1 MFVEKKSELVLGRD
15 DVLEKLMMYSKGQEL
30 TEYLIP
36 GMISYEEFCKKKG
49 NAKNWNKINSNGT

>member
-15 DVLEKLMMYSKGQEL
+15 DVLEKLMMYSKGQDL

-49 NAKNWNKINSNGT
+49 NAKN